1 MDKRFLAI
9 LVAIILIFGGIFW
22 FSKSKSSQSN
32 NGSGDSSQSEGST
45 NFEGN
50 PDAKVQL
57 VEFGDYQ
64 CPACYAYYP
73 VVKQAVD
80 KYQDKILFQFRNF
93 PLVQIHPNAMAAARA
108 AEAAALQ
115 GKFWQM
121 HDMLYQNQNNWSS
134 SQSAAS
140 IFESYAQQ
148 LGLDMNQ
155 YKQDVNSA
163 QVLATINADV
173 KAAQALGATGT
184 PVFVLNG
191 KKIESPGDL
200 AGFSKVIDEALEQA
214 GQNQ

>member
-1 MDKRFLAI
+1 MDKRFLII
-9 LVAIILIFGGIFW
+9 LAAIILIFGGIFW

-32 NGSGDSSQSEGST
+32 NGGDSSQTAGST

-50 PDAKVQL
+50 PDAKVTL

-73 VVKQAVD
+73 VVKQVVE
-80 KYQDKILFQFRNF
+80 KYGDKILFQFRNF

-134 SQSAAS
+134 SQNASA
-140 IFESYAQQ
+140 IFEQYAQQ
-148 LGLDMNQ
+148 LGLNMDQ
-155 YKQDVNSA
+155 YKKDVNSA
-163 QVLATINADV
+163 EVLATINADV

-191 KKIESPGDL
+191 KKIDSPGDL
-200 AGFSKVIDEALEQA
+200 AGFEKVIDEALQQA
-214 GQNQ
+214 QQN